1 VASWTWSSS
10 SSGISRSAGRRRR
23 AARSPWPRRRR
34 ALLRHHEIAKGF
46 SSRNCRRP
54 RQAGCSSRNCKRK
67 EKKRSLFQD
76 GEVVVPCRL
85 EEQWTHRWESPGGS
99 EEDLDGLLALVRAP
113 ETLRGGRVPVA
124 GHVRTPSRRMK
135 ASEPP
140 PGNRGTVRRGP
151 VEAGGAEAEAAAV
164 VFHRGTGVDGRSRYG
179 SVPVGVA
186 WRAGV
191 DTVPA
196 RADAWR
202 SCSSNP
208 MIFVAV
214 VIFTISTA
222 HYTNDLISLIKLNSS
237 ILLASSVNAAASSLQ
252 DRHGRG
258 HALCCPPPSQR
269 VAAVHRL

>member
-1 VASWTWSSS
+1 
-10 SSGISRSAGRRRR
+10 
-23 AARSPWPRRRR
+23 
-34 ALLRHHEIAKGF
+34 
-46 SSRNCRRP
+46 
-54 RQAGCSSRNCKRK
+54 
-67 EKKRSLFQD
+67 
-76 GEVVVPCRL
+76 
-85 EEQWTHRWESPGGS
+85 
-99 EEDLDGLLALVRAP
+99 
-113 ETLRGGRVPVA
+113 
-124 GHVRTPSRRMK
+124 MK

-237 ILLASSVNAAASSLQ
+237 ILLASSVNAAASSLP